1 MKDIY
6 INFYMK
12 DNTKQFGSRKYI
24 LELDKVDPL
33 SKYID
38 LFIIHDPYQC
48 YLNGNSLGRLP
59 KATIE
64 NINNFMINEW
74 GKELVTGWK
83 HWMNEARLVGNLLG
97 LSALGA
103 AEDQVLVTDN
113 TSINFYQ
120 LALAAI
126 QARPHRKTII
136 TDLSN
141 FPTDMYILQGL
152 VRQFDLKL
160 IIIDNKNSNEI
171 KYERITPNILE
182 KYMNDDVVLVT
193 FQVIQY
199 RSGARLPMKDI
210 NDLVHDHGAYML
222 WDASHAIGIIEMNFD
237 KDNIDLAVGCTYKY
251 GNSGPGSPGWLY
263 VSKKIQKE
271 LQVPIQGWFAQ
282 VNQFKMD
289 PLFQRDLESIRG
301 FQIASPNL
309 LGLISVKTSFT
320 MIKEATITEIN
331 NKRIRGTYIMITL
344 FHLWLL
350 PLGFEL
356 NTPVN
361 EDERGGH
368 ITLVHTY
375 AKEIVDVLLNMM
387 NVIVDYREPNSI
399 RIAFSP
405 LYNSF
410 VELWDAMFRL
420 KCLVETKKHLKLK
433 NT

>member
-1 MKDIY
+1 MEENI
-6 INFYMK
+6 IFNNQQI
-12 DNTKQFGSRKYI
+12 DNRRYV
-24 LELDKVDPL
+24 LELDKKDPL

-38 LFIIHDPYQC
+38 LFIINDPYQC

-59 KATIE
+59 KATIQ

-83 HWMNEARLVGNLLG
+83 HWIHEARLVGNLLG

-103 AEDQVLVTDN
+103 SEDQVLVTDN

-160 IIIDNKNSNEI
+160 IIIDNKNSDEI

-182 KYMNDDVVLVT
+182 KYMNDEVVLVT

-199 RSGARLPMKDI
+199 RSGARLPMKEI
-210 NDLVHDHGAYML
+210 NDLVNSYGAYML

-282 VNQFKMD
+282 VNQFKME
-289 PLFQRDLESIRG
+289 PTFQRDLESIRG
-301 FQIASPNL
+301 FQVASPNL
-309 LGLISVKTSFT
+309 LGLICVKTSFT
-320 MIKEATITEIN
+320 MIKKATITEIN
-331 NKRIRGTYIMITL
+331 NKRIKGTNIMITL
-344 FHLWLL
+344 YNLWFL

-356 NTPVN
+356 KTPID

-368 ITLVHTY
+368 IILCHTY
-375 AKEIVDVLLNMM
+375 AKEIVDTLINKM

-410 VELWDAMFRL
+410 VELWDGLFRL
-420 KCLVETKKHLKLK
+420 KCLVESKKYLEINK
-433 NT
+433 